1 MDASISRNES
11 KRIITAYILLFF
23 SQPKVLADSNKML
36 ILWQLILIPEI
47 MRLLKSFIV
56 WICFIPVA
64 ILNGGLREY
73 VLVRLVGEETA
84 LPVSGIL
91 LSIFIFLETWLVL
104 PRLAKGCSLKD
115 CLIMGICWALLTV
128 AFESVVGI
136 AGGSTVTEVLTAY
149 NPFTGNLWVLVLA
162 MMMLSPVLLKVLR
175 RI

>member
-1 MDASISRNES
+1 M
-11 KRIITAYILLFF
+11 
-23 SQPKVLADSNKML
+23 
-36 ILWQLILIPEI
+36 WQFILIPEI

-91 LSIFIFLETWLVL
+91 LGIFIFLVTWLML
-104 PRLAKGCSLKD
+104 PRLAKGCGMKD
-115 CLIMGICWALLTV
+115 CLAMGICWASLTI
-128 AFESVVGI
+128 AFETAAGI
-136 AGGSTVTEVLTAY
+136 AGGSTVTEILAAY
-149 NPFTGNLWVLVLA
+149 NPLTGNLWVLVLVTT
-162 MMMLSPVLLKVLR
+162 MLSPVLLKVLR

>member
-1 MDASISRNES
+1 M
-11 KRIITAYILLFF
+11 
-23 SQPKVLADSNKML
+23 
-36 ILWQLILIPEI
+36 WQFILIPEI

-91 LSIFIFLETWLVL
+91 LSIFIFLVTWLVL
-104 PRLAKGCSLKD
+104 PRLAKGCGMND
-115 CLIMGICWALLTV
+115 CLIIGACWALLTV
-128 AFESVVGI
+128 AFESAAGI
-136 AGGSTVTEVLTAY
+136 AGGSTVTEILAAY
-149 NPFTGNLWVLVLA
+149 NPLTGNLWVLVLA
-162 MMMLSPVLLKVLR
+162 ATMLSPVLLKVLR